1 MHKSNSFF
9 TSWES
14 PRMSPPTPP
23 SVTSSPTAVSA
34 RVTKSCIG
42 LLKHKLRKNEKGAQ
56 NAYLLDC
63 FRTGTENRLLQ
74 LRETGL

>member
-14 PRMSPPTPP
+14 PRMSPPIPP
-23 SVTSSPTAVSA
+23 SITNSPTAVSA
-34 RVTKSCIG
+34 RVTKNCIG
-42 LLKHKLRKNEKGAQ
+42 LLKQELKKNGQGAQ

-63 FRTGTENRLLQ
+63 FRIGTENRLLQ